1 MFIMNYVK
9 FYNLTAVRPVVKLY
23 VILEGIKWLNQTFT
37 NKNLVNSNDVWA
49 TTFDY
54 E

>member
-1 MFIMNYVK
+1 MFIMNYVI
-9 FYNLTAVRPVVKLY
+9 FYNLIAVRPIVKLY
-23 VILEGIKWLNQTFT
+23 VILERMKWLNQTFT